1 VSEGPAPRLTVY
13 SRLGCH
19 LCEQMI
25 EALRE
30 ACGSHPFDVIDIDG
44 DPALASRYGT
54 SVPVLVADGREISRY
69 HLDHE
74 ALRRVL
80 RRS

>member
-1 VSEGPAPRLTVY
+1 MSGGAAPRLTVY
-13 SRLGCH
+13 SRRGCH
-19 LCEQMI
+19 LCDEMVA
-25 EALRE
+25 ALRE
-30 ACGSHPFDVIDIDG
+30 ASAGHPFDVVDIDG
-44 DPALASRYGT
+44 DPMLVERYGT

-69 HLDHE
+69 HLDRE